1 MTEARQADILDE
13 VLTFIEVSA
22 FAAFALAWAQMGWAD
37 WNEQKIRNRLLGRW
51 LALVLAAYALL
62 AAHTALGEKGLVSSH
77 IVWSYYGAALAYAA
91 ASAGAGYALWAL
103 RVWPAGDV
111 KLFVLLSLYLPL
123 MRLPLDFRSGLR
135 FMEVLINVFIPA
147 AAFLFLTAGE
157 YLWRTRFREQ
167 GAVVA
172 GLGWEKRLAVLAQKA
187 REIWPSLKAGVE
199 EFLRSYRDPRVLL
212 RDVLAWLASVSVM
225 ALLSYYLGDVLRSDF
240 LKTVVCFALFF
251 LWSRV
256 SAAIGRG
263 GSLALVL
270 VLFAALAWRG
280 PEIHWSALAHAF
292 GDISVFSL
300 FIFMGVQVAFKIVAG
315 QSGFVLLPFV
325 FMLPALIPWSR
336 ILGVLNPAQWMPAA
350 APAAFSGVGVWAAM
364 GLFFGLSLVFVR
376 IWDAESYQSVR
387 AEHIAPYMTLGP
399 ALVERLRA
407 DEEYFEEHFGTLYA
421 DGLTREQVE
430 ALKEWCLREEVAV
443 VPLAPTIS
451 FANWIFVGYLL
462 TWLIDGHVLRMV
474 Y

>member
-1 MTEARQADILDE
+1 M
-13 VLTFIEVSA
+13 LTFIEVSA
-22 FAAFALAWAQMGWAD
+22 FAAFALAWAQMGWVD
-37 WNEQKIRNRLLGRW
+37 WNEQKIRNRLLVRW

-62 AAHTALGEKGLVSSH
+62 AAHTFLGERGLVSSH

-91 ASAGAGYALWAL
+91 VSAGAGYALWAL

-135 FMEVLINVFIPA
+135 FLEVLINVFIPA

-172 GLGWEKRLAVLAQKA
+172 GLGWEKWPPLLAQKV
-187 REIWPSLKAGVE
+187 REALPALKAGAK
-199 EFLRSYRDPRVLL
+199 EFLRSYRDPRVFL
-212 RDVLAWLASVSVM
+212 RDALSWLASVCVM
-225 ALLSYYLGDVLRSDF
+225 ALLSYYLGDLLRSDF

-251 LWSRV
+251 LWSRF
-256 SAAIGRG
+256 SAMIGRG
-263 GSLALVL
+263 RSLALVL
-270 VLFAALAWRG
+270 VLLSALALLG
-280 PEIHWSALAHAF
+280 PAIRWSALAHTF
-292 GDISVFSL
+292 GDISIFSL

-315 QSGFVLLPFV
+315 QSGFVLLPLV
-325 FMLPALIPWSR
+325 FMLPAMIPWSR
-336 ILGVLNPAQWMPAA
+336 LAGALNPAHWMPAA
-350 APAAFSGVGVWAAM
+350 VPAVLSGTSVWAAM

-376 IWDAESYQSVR
+376 IWDAESYKSVR
-387 AEHIAPYMTLGP
+387 PAHIAPFMTLGP
-399 ALVERLRA
+399 AMVERLRA
-407 DEEYFEEHFGTLYA
+407 DEEFFEEHFGTLYA

-430 ALKEWCLREEVAV
+430 ALKEWCLREEVEV

-462 TWLIDGHVLRMV
+462 TWLLDGHVLRMV